1 MADFALNEATFDCHI
16 VAVRPARASLCSP
29 PMEPAAPRPFAP
41 AEAGALLITI
51 TALVIGIATL
61 FGWALDATSTGLIIG
76 VILGV
81 PAGIAG
87 VYVLYRRS
95 L

>member
-1 MADFALNEATFDCHI
+1 
-16 VAVRPARASLCSP
+16 
-29 PMEPAAPRPFAP
+29 MEPAAPRPFAP

-61 FGWALDATSTGLIIG
+61 VGWALDATSTGLIVG